1 MGATSSHQR
10 AWPGPHSR
18 LNGAP
23 LTWAC
28 GPRWSP
34 GQRDTV
40 GPGGAVGEGAGGAG
54 GCAEGFSPQSLTLL
68 PQSGAPGAPPDS
80 QSLPGPDAWWRAATT
95 SLLPGGPCPSPLWD
109 TPTFSTPGCTQVPGL
124 GVRLH
129 PPRPQ
134 AHGHPP
140 FPYRPRRGPHLAPRP
155 APWGASRP
163 VGPSHCLC
171 KPEQKLRSTSCL

>member
-68 PQSGAPGAPPDS
+68 PQSGAPGAPPDCS
-80 QSLPGPDAWWRAATT
+80 VSPWARCMVEGGHHLSASRWPLPLAPVGHPDFLH
-95 SLLPGGPCPSPLWD
+95 S
-109 TPTFSTPGCTQVPGL
+109 
-124 GVRLH
+124 RLH
-129 PPRPQ
+129 PSPRPGCQ
-134 AHGHPP
+134 A
-140 FPYRPRRGPHLAPRP
+140 ASPRP
-155 APWGASRP
+155 PGTRAPTLPIPASP
-163 VGPSHCLC
+163 GPPPGSPSGPMGCQ
-171 KPEQKLRSTSCL
+171 PSCGTLTLLV